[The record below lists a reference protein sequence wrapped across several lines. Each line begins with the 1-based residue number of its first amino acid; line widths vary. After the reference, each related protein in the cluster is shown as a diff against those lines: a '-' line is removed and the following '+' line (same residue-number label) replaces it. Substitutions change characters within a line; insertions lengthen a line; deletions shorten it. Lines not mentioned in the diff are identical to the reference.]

1 MSISSPQAATR
12 AARLPLPAGVKPYR
26 LAKSH
31 AAILVVYHLV
41 ALLALLPWFFSW
53 TGVALVVIGHY
64 LFAML
69 GINIGYHRLL
79 THRGFECPKW
89 FERALALLGVCN
101 VQDSPLRWVAAH
113 RMHHQ
118 HADDEG
124 DPHSPLV
131 SFLWAHMAWL
141 VVRNGEI
148 FRQPMSE
155 KFAKDLLRDPFYVAL
170 DHYQYFVILLS
181 WAVFFVGGFAAEL
194 LLGGTVGDALQFGS
208 SLLIWGVFVRTVVV
222 WHVTWSV
229 NSLTHMWGYRTYETN
244 DDSRNNILIGLLGS
258 GEGWHNNHHADQRS
272 AKHGHAWWEFDMTY
286 GTIRL
291 FEKLGLASGIV
302 MPNSR
307 VLDVRAADRP
317 QT

>member
-31 AAILVVYHLV
+31 TAILIVYHLV

-53 TGVALVVIGHY
+53 TGVVLVIVGHY
-64 LFAML
+64 VFAML

-89 FERALALLGVCN
+89 FEHVLAVLGVCN
-101 VQDSPLRWVAAH
+101 VQDSPVRWVAAH

-170 DHYQYFVILLS
+170 DHYQYFVILAS
-181 WAVFFVGGFAAEL
+181 WVIFFAGGFFAEL
-194 LLGGTVGDALQFGS
+194 LLGGTVASALQFGS
-208 SLLIWGVFVRTVVV
+208 SLLIWGVFVRTIVV

-272 AKHGHAWWEFDMTY
+272 AKHGHAWWELDMTY

-291 FEKLGLASGIV
+291 FEKLGLVSGIV

-307 VLDVRAADRP
+307 VLDVRVTDRP
-317 QT
+317 QG